1 MRLSLFILYLSALLF
16 GNTSTAHA
24 GAISVRDNTVYN
36 HKPSHNDQARIFFH
50 ADFKIS
56 PQTTITTYSAPE
68 VLAEEREDE
77 DITDH
82 LYKQVKNT
90 GDFSPHFHLPV
101 SLPAFQHTPVYT
113 AYKNFPVANRYL
125 LIRVLRI

>member
-1 MRLSLFILYLSALLF
+1 MRLSLFILYLSALVF
-16 GNTSTAHA
+16 GNTGTAHA
-24 GAISVRDNTVYN
+24 GAIVVRDNTVYN

-56 PQTTITTYSAPE
+56 PQTSITTYNAPE

-82 LYKQVKNT
+82 LYKQAKHTGNNT
-90 GDFSPHFHLPV
+90 PLFRLASPT
-101 SLPAFQHTPVYT
+101 PACQHKPLYPVYKKFT
-113 AYKNFPVANRYL
+113 VADRYL